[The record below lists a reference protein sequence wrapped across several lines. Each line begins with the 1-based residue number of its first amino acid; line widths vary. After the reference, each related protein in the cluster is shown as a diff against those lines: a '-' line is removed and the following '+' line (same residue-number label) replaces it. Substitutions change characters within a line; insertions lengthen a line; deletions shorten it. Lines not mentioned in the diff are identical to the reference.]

1 MTAPPQTY
9 ATQRRRTYLIGRA
22 RPQALIGRNRETG
35 EILIIVVGA
44 FLGMMSGLLIPMLT
58 FRIVG
63 LVGFPMLALSAVY
76 MPYRGR
82 TFYRWFEVSRSFR
95 RTLRRGARYRSGAPE
110 AGVTLDGREIEIG
123 TPPGVGRVKWLAAA
137 FGPDEIAVLLHP
149 DRRAITA
156 AIEIEGPGVGLR
168 DSEDQEALVERFGT
182 LLKHVANGDGHVTR
196 LQMLARTLP
205 ADPDAHANDVRERG
219 DTAAPGWIQDSY
231 DQLQS
236 MVSTSSEQHRAYL
249 VACMVHSRELGHEAQ
264 TVAKAARTAP
274 GQYGGASLPQ
284 ARGGLRGGPIA
295 KARGK
300 MSQDEALA
308 VIMARELTDICAR
321 LTEADIRVRQPLGEA
336 RLASLV
342 HSMYDPDHPID
353 HIQAMSQRNAWPAE
367 LDARQPTYLQAKTR
381 ESDTREP
388 WCHATAWVKEWPMTP
403 VGVNFLAPLLVH
415 TPDVIRT
422 VAVCMDLEPTEV
434 AIERMLT
441 EKTNDAAEASRAA
454 KMNRTVDPRD
464 VAAHSRIDQR
474 GDDLASGAAGVN
486 LVGYLTVS
494 SPNPEALARDKRT
507 IRASAGKSY
516 LKLEWCDREHHR
528 AFVNTLPFA
537 TGIRR

>member
-1 MTAPPQTY
+1 MTAPPPTF
-9 ATQRRRTYLIGRA
+9 TRRRTYLIGRA
-22 RPQALIGRNRETG
+22 RPQSLVGRNREAG
-35 EILIIVVGA
+35 EIALIVVGA
-44 FLGMMSGLLIPMLT
+44 FLGMMSGILIPLLT
-58 FRIVG
+58 LRLVG
-63 LVGFPMLALSAVY
+63 LVGFPLLALAAVY
-76 MPYRGR
+76 MPYNGR
-82 TFYRWFEVSRSFR
+82 TFYRWFEINRSFR
-95 RTLRRGARYRSGAPE
+95 RTQRRGATYRSAAPE
-110 AGVTLDGREIEIG
+110 AGITLDGREIEIG
-123 TPPGVGRVKWLAAA
+123 APPGVGRVQWLTAA
-137 FGPDEIAVLLHP
+137 FGPDELAVLLHT
-149 DRRAITA
+149 DRRTITA

-182 LLKHVANGDGHVTR
+182 LLKHVANGDGHVSR

-219 DTAAPGWIQDSY
+219 DDQAPRWIQDSY
-231 DQLQS
+231 EHLQS

-249 VACMVHSRELGHEAQ
+249 VACMHHSRELSHEAQ
-264 TVAKAARTAP
+264 AIAKAA
-274 GQYGGASLPQ
+274 ASGRGQ
-284 ARGGLRGGPIA
+284 ARR
-295 KARGK
+295 R
-300 MSQDEALA
+300 MSRDEALA

-321 LTEADIRVRQPLGEA
+321 LTDADIRVRQPLGEA
-336 RLASLV
+336 RLSSLI

-353 HIQAMSQRNAWPAE
+353 HLQAMSRRNAWPAE
-367 LDARQPTYLQAKTR
+367 LDAREPTYLQAKTR
-381 ESDTREP
+381 ESETREP
-388 WCHATAWVKEWPMTP
+388 WCHATAWIKEWPMTP

-422 VAVCMDLEPTEV
+422 VAVCMDLEPTEI

-441 EKTNDAAEASRAA
+441 EKTNDVAEASRAA

-464 VAAHSRIDQR
+464 IAAHGRIDQR

-537 TGIRR
+537 TGIKR

>member
-1 MTAPPQTY
+1 MTTPSHTAGSGLGTP
-9 ATQRRRTYLIGRA
+9 RRTYMIGRA
-22 RPQALIGRNRETG
+22 RPNAIVGKNRETG
-35 EILIIVVGA
+35 EIGLIVVGA
-44 FLGMMSGLLIPMLT
+44 FLGMMCGLLIPVLS
-58 FRIVG
+58 FRIPA
-63 LVGFPMLALSAVY
+63 LVGFPALALAAVY
-76 MPYRGR
+76 VPYRGR
-82 TFYRWFEVSRSFR
+82 TFYRWFEINRSYKR
-95 RTLRRGARYRSGAPE
+95 LLRRGTTFRSDAAE
-110 AGVTLDGREIEIG
+110 AGTMLDGREVEIG
-123 TPPGVGRVKWLAAA
+123 SPPGVGRINWLSAP
-137 FGPDEIAVLLHP
+137 FGPDEIAVLLHA
-149 DRRAITA
+149 DRRTVTA

-182 LLKHVANGDGHVTR
+182 LLKHVANGDGYVTR

-205 ADPDAHANDVRERG
+205 ADPDAHAKDVAQRGNER
-219 DTAAPGWIQDSY
+219 AAGWLRTSY

-249 VACMVHSRELGHEAQ
+249 IACMPYGRELATEGA
-264 TVAKAARTAP
+264 TIAKAARRTA
-274 GQYGGASLPQ
+274 GRKLT
-284 ARGGLRGGPIA
+284 
-295 KARGK
+295 K
-300 MSQDEALA
+300 DEGLA
-308 VIMARELTDICAR
+308 VVMARELTDICAR
-321 LTEADIRVRQPLGEA
+321 LAEADIRVRQPLGQA
-336 RLASLV
+336 RLASLI

-353 HIQAMSQRNAWPAE
+353 HIQAMSKRNAWPAE
-367 LDARQPTYLQAKTR
+367 LDAVAPTYLQAKTR
-381 ESDTREP
+381 ESSTREP

-422 VAVCMDLEPTEV
+422 VAVVMDLEPTEL

-441 EKTNDAAEASRAA
+441 EKTNDDAEASRSA

-464 VAAHSRIDQR
+464 IAAHGRVDQR
-474 GDDLASGAAGVN
+474 GEDLASGAAGVN

-494 SPNPEALARDKRT
+494 SRSPEALARDKRT

>member
-1 MTAPPQTY
+1 MTTQSHQLHPVAP
-9 ATQRRRTYLIGRA
+9 RRTYLIGRA
-22 RPQALIGRNRETG
+22 RPNAIVGKNRETG
-35 EILIIVVGA
+35 EIALIITGA
-44 FLGMMSGLLIPMLT
+44 FFGMMSGLLVPDLT
-58 FRIVG
+58 LRIVS
-63 LVGFPMLALSAVY
+63 LVGFPFLALAAVY
-76 MPYRGR
+76 VPYKGR
-82 TFYRWFEVSRSFR
+82 TFYRWFEISRSYK
-95 RTLRRGARYRSGAPE
+95 RTLRRGAAYRSSAVE
-110 AGVTLDGREIEIG
+110 AGTRAADGREVEIG
-123 TPPGVGRVKWLAAA
+123 PPPGIGRINWLAAP
-137 FGPDEIAVLLHP
+137 FGPDEITVLLHA
-149 DRRAITA
+149 DRRTVTA

-168 DSEDQEALVERFGT
+168 DSEDQEALVDRFGT
-182 LLKHVANGDGHVTR
+182 LLKHVANGDGFVTR

-205 ADPDAHANDVRERG
+205 ADPDAHAKDVAQRG
-219 DTAAPGWIQDSY
+219 DTAAPTWLRDSY

-249 VACMVHSRELGHEAQ
+249 VACMHYTRELAAEAH
-264 TVAKAARTAP
+264 TIAR
-274 GQYGGASLPQ
+274 ASSPHKGRKLGRD
-284 ARGGLRGGPIA
+284 AGLAI
-295 KARGK
+295 
-300 MSQDEALA
+300 
-308 VIMARELTDICAR
+308 VMARELTDICAR
-321 LTEADIRVRQPLGEA
+321 LAEADIRVRQPLGQG

-353 HIQAMSQRNAWPAE
+353 HIQAMTKRNAWPAE
-367 LDARQPTYLQAKTR
+367 LDAVEPTYLQAKTR
-381 ESDTREP
+381 ESSTRAP

-422 VAVCMDLEPTEV
+422 VAVTMDLEPTEI

-441 EKTNDAAEASRAA
+441 EKTNDEADASRAA

-464 VAAHSRIDQR
+464 IAAHGRLDQR
-474 GDDLASGAAGVN
+474 GEDLASGAAGVN
-486 LVGYLTVS
+486 LVGYITVS
-494 SPNPEALARDKRT
+494 SRSPEALARDKRT

>member
-1 MTAPPQTY
+1 MTVDAQSHAIAP
-9 ATQRRRTYLIGRA
+9 RRTYLIGRA
-22 RPQALIGRNRETG
+22 RPNAIVGKNRETG
-35 EILIIVVGA
+35 EIALIIAGA
-44 FLGMMSGLLIPMLT
+44 FIGMMCGLLVPMLT
-58 FRIVG
+58 LRIVA
-63 LVGFPMLALSAVY
+63 LVGFPTLALAAVY
-76 MPYRGR
+76 VPYNGR
-82 TFYRWFEVSRSFR
+82 TFYRWFEINRSYR
-95 RTLRRGARYRSGAPE
+95 RSVRKGTTGYRSGAAE
-110 AGVTLDGREIEIG
+110 AGTRLDGREVEVG
-123 TPPGVGRVKWLAAA
+123 PPPGIGRINWLAAP
-137 FGPDEIAVLLHP
+137 FGPDEIAVLLHA
-149 DRRAITA
+149 DRRTVTA

-168 DSEDQEALVERFGT
+168 DSEDQEALVDRFGT
-182 LLKHVANGDGHVTR
+182 LLKHVANGDGFVTR

-205 ADPDAHANDVRERG
+205 ADPDAHAKDVERRG
-219 DTAAPGWIQDSY
+219 DNGAPVWLKDSY

-249 VACMVHSRELGHEAQ
+249 VACMHYTRDLAAEAQ
-264 TVAKAARTAP
+264 AIARATRRS
-274 GQYGGASLPQ
+274 GG
-284 ARGGLRGGPIA
+284 GGRIDKDAG
-295 KARGK
+295 
-300 MSQDEALA
+300 LA

-321 LTEADIRVRQPLGEA
+321 LAEADIRVRQPLGQG
-336 RLASLV
+336 RLASLI

-353 HIQAMSQRNAWPAE
+353 HIQAMTKRNAWPAE
-367 LDARQPTYLQAKTR
+367 LDAMEPTYLQAKTR
-381 ESDTREP
+381 ESSTREP

-422 VAVCMDLEPTEV
+422 VAVCMDLEPTEI

-441 EKTNDAAEASRAA
+441 EKVNDEAEASRSA

-464 VAAHSRIDQR
+464 IAAHGRLDQR
-474 GDDLASGAAGVN
+474 GEDLASGAAGVN
-486 LVGYLTVS
+486 LVGYITVS
-494 SPNPEALARDKRT
+494 SRSPEGLARDKRT

>member
-1 MTAPPQTY
+1 MTAP
-9 ATQRRRTYLIGRA
+9 TQPFTRRRTYLIGRA
-22 RPQALIGRNRETG
+22 RPQALVGRNRETG
-35 EILIIVVGA
+35 EIALIVLGA

-58 FRIVG
+58 LRIVG
-63 LVGFPMLALSAVY
+63 LVGFPMVALAAVY
-76 MPYRGR
+76 VPYNGR

-95 RTLRRGARYRSGAPE
+95 RLLRRGARFRSDAPE
-110 AGVTLDGREIEIG
+110 AGITLDGREIAVG
-123 TPPGVGRVKWLAAA
+123 TPPGVGRVQWLATA
-137 FGPDEIAVLLHP
+137 FGPDEIAILLHP
-149 DRRAITA
+149 DKRTITA

-205 ADPDAHANDVRERG
+205 ADPDAHANDVLDRG
-219 DTAAPGWIQDSY
+219 DERSPRWIKESY

-249 VACMVHSRELGHEAQ
+249 VACMHHSRDLSSEAQ
-264 TVAKAARTAP
+264 ATAKAAR
-274 GQYGGASLPQ
+274 AS
-284 ARGGLRGGPIA
+284 RER
-295 KARGK
+295 RR

-381 ESDTREP
+381 ESDSREP

-464 VAAHSRIDQR
+464 VAAHGRVDQR

-507 IRASAGKSY
+507 IRASAGKSF

>member
-1 MTAPPQTY
+1 MTAPPQTFG
-9 ATQRRRTYLIGRA
+9 RRRTYLIGRS
-22 RPQALIGRNRETG
+22 RPQALVGRNRETG
-35 EILIIVVGA
+35 EIALIVAGA
-44 FLGMMSGLLIPMLT
+44 FLGMMSGILIPALT
-58 FRIVG
+58 LRLVG
-63 LVGFPMLALSAVY
+63 LVGFPFLALAAVY
-76 MPYRGR
+76 MPYNGR
-82 TFYRWFEVSRSFR
+82 TFYKWFEINRSFR
-95 RTLRRGARYRSGAPE
+95 RTQQRGGTYRSDAAE
-110 AGVTLDGREIEIG
+110 AGVRLDGREIEVG
-123 TPPGVGRVKWLAAA
+123 APPGVGRIRWLAAA
-137 FGPDEIAVLLHP
+137 FGPDELAVLLHS
-149 DRRAITA
+149 DRRTITA

-219 DTAAPGWIQDSY
+219 DTAAPGWIQESY
-231 DQLQS
+231 EHLAS

-249 VACMVHSRELGHEAQ
+249 VACMHHSRELSHEAQ
-264 TVAKAARTAP
+264 TIAR
-274 GQYGGASLPQ
+274 ASKTS
-284 ARGGLRGGPIA
+284 RESR
-295 KARGK
+295 RHR

-353 HIQAMSQRNAWPAE
+353 HIQAMSRRNAWPAE
-367 LDARQPTYLQAKTR
+367 LDAREATYLQAKTR

-422 VAVCMDLEPTEV
+422 VAVCMDLEPTEI

-441 EKTNDAAEASRAA
+441 EKTNDEAEASRAA

-464 VAAHSRIDQR
+464 VAAHSRVDQR

-486 LVGYLTVS
+486 LVGYITVS
-494 SPNPEALARDKRT
+494 SPHPESLSRDKRT

>member
-1 MTAPPQTY
+1 MTTPSHTVAP
-9 ATQRRRTYLIGRA
+9 RRTYMIGRA
-22 RPQALIGRNRETG
+22 RPNAIVGRNRETG
-35 EILIIVVGA
+35 EIALIIAGA
-44 FLGMMSGLLIPMLT
+44 FLGMMSGLLVPVLSL
-58 FRIVG
+58 RIA
-63 LVGFPMLALSAVY
+63 LLAGFPLIALAAVY
-76 MPYRGR
+76 VPYNGR
-82 TFYRWFEVSRSFR
+82 TYYKWFEINRSYR
-95 RTLRRGARYRSGAPE
+95 RLLRRGTTYRSAAAE
-110 AGVTLDGREIEIG
+110 AGTRLDGTEVDIPP
-123 TPPGVGRVKWLAAA
+123 PPGVGRVNWLSAP
-137 FGPDEIAVLLHP
+137 FGPDEIAVLLHA
-149 DRRAITA
+149 DRRTVTA

-168 DSEDQEALVERFGT
+168 DSEDQEALVDRFGT
-182 LLKHVANGDGHVTR
+182 LLKHVANGDGFVTR

-205 ADPDAHANDVRERG
+205 ADPDAHAKDVAQRG
-219 DTAAPGWIQDSY
+219 DERAAPWLRDSY
-231 DQLQS
+231 EQLLS

-249 VACMVHSRELGHEAQ
+249 VACMHYTRDLAAEA
-264 TVAKAARTAP
+264 AA
-274 GQYGGASLPQ
+274 
-284 ARGGLRGGPIA
+284 IA
-295 KARGK
+295 KATRASTGRRLTR
-300 MSQDEALA
+300 DEGLA
-308 VIMARELTDICAR
+308 VVMARELTDICAR
-321 LTEADIRVRQPLGEA
+321 LTEADIRVRQPLGQS
-336 RLASLV
+336 RMASLI

-353 HIQAMSQRNAWPAE
+353 HIQAMSRRNAWPAE
-367 LDARQPTYLQAKTR
+367 LDASEPTHLQAKTR
-381 ESDTREP
+381 ESATRAP

-464 VAAHSRIDQR
+464 VAAHSRVDQR
-474 GDDLASGAAGVN
+474 GEDLASGAAGVN
-486 LVGYLTVS
+486 LVGYITVS
-494 SPNPEALARDKRT
+494 SRNPDALARDKRT

>member
-1 MTAPPQTY
+1 MSTQSHPVAP
-9 ATQRRRTYLIGRA
+9 RRTYLIGRA
-22 RPQALIGRNRETG
+22 RPNAIVGKNRETG
-35 EILIIVVGA
+35 EIALIIAGA
-44 FLGMMSGLLIPMLT
+44 FLGMMCGLLVPMLPL
-58 FRIVG
+58 RIVS
-63 LVGFPMLALSAVY
+63 LTGFPMLGLAAVY
-76 MPYRGR
+76 VPYKGR
-82 TFYRWFEVSRSFR
+82 TFYRWFEIRRSFR
-95 RTLRRGARYRSGAPE
+95 RTVRKGGAVYRSGAAE
-110 AGVTLDGREIEIG
+110 AGTRLDGREVEIG
-123 TPPGVGRVKWLAAA
+123 PPPGIGRINWLSAP
-137 FGPDEIAVLLHP
+137 FGPDEIAVLLHA
-149 DRRAITA
+149 DRRTVTA

-168 DSEDQEALVERFGT
+168 DSEDQEALVDRFGT
-182 LLKHVANGDGHVTR
+182 LLKHVANGDGFVTR

-205 ADPDAHANDVRERG
+205 ADPDAHAKDVAQRG
-219 DTAAPGWIQDSY
+219 DRTSPQWLRDSY

-249 VACMVHSRELGHEAQ
+249 VACMHYTRELASEAH
-264 TVAKAARTAP
+264 TMARA
-274 GQYGGASLPQ
+274 GRMHQ
-284 ARGGLRGGPIA
+284 GGLLRKKLDRDAG
-295 KARGK
+295 
-300 MSQDEALA
+300 LA
-308 VIMARELTDICAR
+308 VVMARELTDICAR
-321 LTEADIRVRQPLGEA
+321 LAEADIRVRQPLGQA

-353 HIQAMSQRNAWPAE
+353 HIQAMSKRNAWPAE
-367 LDARQPTYLQAKTR
+367 LDAMEPTYLQAKTR
-381 ESDTREP
+381 ESSTRAP
-388 WCHATAWVKEWPMTP
+388 WCHATAWVKEWPLTP

-441 EKTNDAAEASRAA
+441 EKTNDDAEASRAA
-454 KMNRTVDPRD
+454 KMNRVVDPRD
-464 VAAHSRIDQR
+464 VAHHGRVDQR
-474 GDDLASGAAGVN
+474 GEDLASGAAGVN

-494 SPNPEALARDKRT
+494 SRSPEALARDKRT